1 MTNYTT
7 LGGRVECTQCHA
19 KSKRTQQ
26 RCKAPAI
33 RGKSV
38 CRFHGGLSTGAKTVQ
53 GRAKI
58 AAAHIKHGRD
68 TRQSRLDASSS
79 AAEIRY
85 LEALGFTC
93 GMFPVGTPRMRGR
106 KPVGVSKTSNQLKYL
121 AQLVEDER
129 REAILE
135 IIRHRMAS

>member
-1 MTNYTT
+1 M
-7 LGGRVECTQCHA
+7 
-19 KSKRTQQ
+19 
-26 RCKAPAI
+26 
-33 RGKSV
+33 
-38 CRFHGGLSTGAKTVQ
+38 CRFHGDLSTGAKTVQ

-58 AAAHIKHGRD
+58 A
-68 TRQSRLDASSS
+68 

-121 AQLVEDER
+121 AQLVEGVR